1 MIFQAEF
8 HQPTKIFGEI
18 HVDAIF
24 SNDDNKHNSTYFL
37 KRWQQAQQHM

>member
-18 HVDAIF
+18 DAIF

-37 KRWQQAQQHM
+37 KR